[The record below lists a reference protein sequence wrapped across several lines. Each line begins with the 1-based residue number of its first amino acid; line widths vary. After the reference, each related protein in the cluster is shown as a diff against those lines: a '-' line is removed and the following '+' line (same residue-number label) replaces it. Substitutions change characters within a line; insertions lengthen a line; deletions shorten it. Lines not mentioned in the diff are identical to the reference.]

1 LDVGQSFVRVWEVG
15 KERNFKETKH
25 SKKVRLFKRFNGNY
39 GTLDNHETK
48 RDYLDHKYFITQSWG
63 RIVVCTYI
71 CQAMAWSNKQS
82 NLVEKGDLSPLTT
95 KL

>member
-15 KERNFKETKH
+15 KERNFEETKH

-48 RDYLDHKYFITQSWG
+48 RDYLDNKYFITQSWG